1 MDEVARITVEVAGG
15 ILTVSAPP
23 RVFSTGSRGYYGNGK
38 VQAPDGTRYQ
48 VGINIVEVG
57 SRPGSKPVART
68 PAGTRRNGATEAITP
83 AMLQEAMA
91 LLERAGKSAKA
102 K

>member
-57 SRPGSKPVART
+57 SRPGSKPATRT
-68 PAGTRRNGATEAITP
+68 PARRANGASADAITP

>member
-1 MDEVARITVEVAGG
+1 MRQPTN
-15 ILTVSAPP
+15 PP
-23 RVFSTGSRGYYGNGK
+23 
-38 VQAPDGTRYQ
+38 YQ

-57 SRPGSKPVART
+57 SRPGSKPAART
-68 PAGTRRNGATEAITP
+68 PARRANGASADAITP